1 MPNVIS
7 ESENI
12 FRFYDRKK
20 KNMALKWV
28 IFYFTKCAA

>member
-20 KNMALKWV
+20 KMALKWV